1 MHASSKGYVLL
12 LGMIFFG
19 VFLSMSAGLTSYI
32 TLNARAERSAVAS
45 KQALALAEAGI
56 DKAAY
61 ELNHNSNYSGESNT
75 ALGAGRVTVAVT
87 TIDGSTK
94 RISATAYVP
103 NATNPIA
110 VKTARANISISA
122 ENISFNYGVQAGAGG
137 FRLSGGST
145 INGNVYSNGDIN
157 ATTGV
162 RITGSATAANPPA
175 VTADQSNNSP
185 TPIGTCTG
193 STCQSFGNAAASQ
206 DFAQSFQI
214 SSATA
219 FDSVRFYI
227 KKIGSPSN
235 ATVRIVADNAGS
247 PSNTTLLSATL
258 PASSVTASFGWVSV
272 SLPSTPVLSD
282 GTPYWLVIDAGTNG
296 NNYYSIGTNT
306 SYGSGVAK
314 VGQYNG
320 SWNSTSPSRDGNF
333 QIYLGGGTSMIG
345 GNSYTTGVYVGTSG
359 TDLAWANTV
368 QGATVSGPLY
378 CKTGSYTNKSCDT
391 SRPDPSPAAM
401 PMSDSNIDEWK
412 AEAAA
417 GTVHN
422 GNYAVGWQGATI
434 GPMKINGNLTVGGG
448 GILTITGTLWVTG
461 NVTVSG
467 GGQVRLAS
475 SYGTN
480 DGAIITD
487 GIVTVGGGANFA
499 GSGQSGS
506 YPFLI
511 STSACP
517 NAAGCSGNEAIDLSG
532 GAGTVALVAQDGT
545 VRINGGS
552 SLKAVTGRQI
562 VMEGGATL
570 YYDSGL
576 ISTNFSSGPG
586 GSWEFVPGT
595 YVID

>member
-1 MHASSKGYVLL
+1 MI
-12 LGMIFFG
+12 LGIVFFG
-19 VFLSMSAGLTSYI
+19 IFLSMSAGLTNYM

-45 KQALALAEAGI
+45 KQALALAEGAI

-61 ELNHNSNYSGESNT
+61 ELNQNSNYAGETNT
-75 ALGAGRVTVAVT
+75 ALGAGRVTITVT
-87 TIDGSTK
+87 TVDASTK

-110 VKTARANISISA
+110 VKTARANISASP
-122 ENISFNYGVQAGAGG
+122 ENISFNYGVQTGAGG
-137 FRLSGGST
+137 FVMSGGST

-175 VTADQSNNSP
+175 AAADQSNSSP
-185 TPIGTCTG
+185 TPSSSCTS
-193 STCQSFGNAAASQ
+193 STCQNIGNLAANQ

-219 FDSVRFYI
+219 FDSVRFYMR
-227 KKIGSPSN
+227 KAGSPAN
-235 ATVRIVADNAGS
+235 ATVRIVNDNAGS
-247 PSNTTLLSATL
+247 PGTTTFLSATL
-258 PASSVTASFGWVSV
+258 PASAVTTSFGWVSV
-272 SLPSTPVLSD
+272 ALPSTPVLSD
-282 GTPYWLVIDAGTNG
+282 GTTYWVVIDANTSSS
-296 NNYYSIGTNT
+296 NYYVIGTNT
-306 SYGSGVAK
+306 AYGNGVAK

-320 SWNSTSPSRDGNF
+320 TWNNTSPVRDGNF

-345 GNSYTTGVYVGTSG
+345 GNNYTTGVYVGTNAS
-359 TDLAWANTV
+359 DLAWAHHV

-378 CKTGSYTNKSCDT
+378 CQTSSYTNKSCNT

-401 PMSDSNIDEWK
+401 PISDANIESWK
-412 AEAAA
+412 EDAEA
-417 GTVHN
+417 GGIHN
-422 GNYAVGWQGATI
+422 GNYDVNWQGATI
-434 GPMKINGNLTVGGG
+434 GPLKINGNLTVGGG
-448 GILTITGTLWVTG
+448 GTLTVSGTLWVTG
-461 NVTVSG
+461 NITTG
-467 GGQVRLAS
+467 GGGTVRLAS

-480 DGAIITD
+480 DGAIIAD
-487 GIVTVGGGANFA
+487 GIVNVGGGSNFA
-499 GSGQSGS
+499 GSGQAGS

-517 NAAGCSGNEAIDLSG
+517 NASGCSGNEAIELNG

-552 SLKAVTGRQI
+552 SLKAVVARQI

-576 ISTNFSSGPG
+576 INTNFSSGPG

-595 YVID
+595 YVIED